1 MRGYRGNA
9 STMQAYRQH
18 LIDNAAKFGLD
29 SAQIAQMNNPVLVR
43 VRDTPMTDA
52 QRIAFATGSNQSS
65 IAGMSATETA
75 RIDAGR
81 LTSDILTQ
89 YDPNLQPDAAGQR
102 EFHKAF
108 LASIPQNEHNT
119 LIKDGRPTQALLQR
133 ERNALIYAATG
144 DEQLA
149 SRMTESTDDNVRTV
163 SQAIVQAAPTLAHIN
178 AEMQTGRLRSEYSL
192 GKDLADAANWLS
204 ELRANGE
211 KAADHLNQLNAF
223 SELDH
228 SEETKLLLAFFDQNK
243 RASKIGV
250 IRNALLNYAR
260 SVESLGSPDEQS
272 LFDDVTPPAKIDLL
286 RVALDRA
293 MSGEDTQGRLFS
305 EAPSPRDYSVQKT
318 SRRMRSVE
326 IIMLLREILEKFEK
340 H

>member
-250 IRNALLNYAR
+250 IR
-260 SVESLGSPDEQS
+260 SPDEQS

-286 RVALDRA
+286 RAALDRA